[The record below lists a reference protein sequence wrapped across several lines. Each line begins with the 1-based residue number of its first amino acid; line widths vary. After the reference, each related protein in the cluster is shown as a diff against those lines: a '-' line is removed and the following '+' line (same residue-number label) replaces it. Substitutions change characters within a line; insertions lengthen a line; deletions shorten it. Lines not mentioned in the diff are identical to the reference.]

1 MKTLDKIPCITPS
14 ANQARAEYQQLLT
27 WLLAHCY
34 GLELNDTPYHDEQAI
49 AQQIEHGVTVRE
61 TINELVEKFD
71 LVRIDRPGF
80 SLMAQD
86 PTLSGGDMLRA
97 RSALG
102 LRSTVIRRLA

>member
-1 MKTLDKIPCITPS
+1 MKTPDKIPRITPS
-14 ANQARAEYQQLLT
+14 ANQARTEYQLLLV
-27 WLLAHCY
+27 WLLKHCY

-61 TINELVEKFD
+61 TINELVEKFN
-71 LVRIDRPGF
+71 LVRIDRSGF

-86 PTLSGGDMLRA
+86 PTLNGGDMLRA

-102 LRSTVIRRLA
+102 LRSPVIRRLT

>member
-1 MKTLDKIPCITPS
+1 MKTLVKIPRITPS
-14 ANQARAEYQQLLT
+14 ANQARTEYQQLLA

-49 AQQIEHGVTVRE
+49 AKQIEYGMTVRE

-80 SLMAQD
+80 SLLAQD

-102 LRSTVIRRLA
+102 LRNPINRRLA